1 MANFMGKDGFVWWQ
15 GVVEDRHDPDF
26 LGRCRV
32 RILGWHTEAR
42 SQMPTESLPWS
53 YPIQPITSAAQTGVG
68 ISPTGPVE
76 GTWVVGF
83 FRDGE
88 DAQEPV
94 FFGTLGGI
102 PQIPSPDPALS
113 VGFSDPRL
121 DEPSEDKHPRDEST
135 PKKLLKWAAEDEA
148 KVPRAPKI
156 ITHSSTVT
164 ELTAD
169 DIDTK
174 RDISNKGKSGV
185 LADGKLFQVL
195 LEEHSLRSR
204 YPDINYLG
212 EPTTPRAARGMGN
225 HISTTP
231 LQKYGIVGQKK
242 AWRNALGVGF
252 SVAENNTDRWHEP
265 DPESLYKAK
274 YPYNHVHQ
282 SESGHLIEIDDTP
295 GGERLHRYHRAGTF
309 EEIGSLGQRI
319 TKVANEDYHIIL
331 NNDYHRVLGSR
342 YESIQGKLDIFSA
355 RGYFHKTKG
364 AMELVSEGTTTIKA
378 NDVSVH
384 GGNIELDAT
393 GGTLSF
399 KASKF
404 ERIIQS
410 SKNTDTVLGDS
421 TQKIVGTYELRSG
434 IMQLASRGQLGISS
448 GMGLN
453 IAGTTGASLT
463 AGLGLELNGIAP
475 SLSSGKFVSIIGGAG
490 TMVNAGSIEIGPTG
504 LTLHGPMVG
513 GVSVCSLSL
522 GLTSATLKYGIGA
535 LAHSVE
541 IGPTGITIDSK
552 GTYEASAIGTAK
564 MSGALG
570 AEVSSTLNAELK
582 GTVNATVEGS
592 VMTTVK
598 GGLVMLN

>member
-32 RILGWHTEAR
+32 RILGWHTENR
-42 SQMPTESLPWS
+42 IQMPTESLPWA
-53 YPIQPITSAAQTGVG
+53 YPVQPITSAAQTGVG

-88 DAQEPV
+88 EAQEPV

-102 PQIPSPDPALS
+102 PQVPSPDPALS
-113 VGFSDPRL
+113 EGFADPRL
-121 DEPSEDKHPRDEST
+121 DEPPEDKHPMMKST
-135 PKKLLKWAAEDEA
+135 PKKLLKWSAEEEA

-156 ITHSSTVT
+156 ITHSSTPS
-164 ELTAD
+164 ELKPD
-169 DIDTK
+169 DPDTK

-185 LADGKLFQVL
+185 LADSKLFQVI
-195 LEEHSLRSR
+195 LEEQATRSR

-225 HISTTP
+225 HVSALPQT
-231 LQKYGIVGQKK
+231 KYGIVGQKK
-242 AWRNALGVGF
+242 AWRNELGTGF
-252 SVAENNTDRWHEP
+252 SVAENDTDKWREP
-265 DPESLYKAK
+265 DPESLYKAR

-282 SESGHLIEIDDTP
+282 TESGHIIEMDDTP
-295 GGERLHRYHRAGTF
+295 GAERLHRYHRAGTF

-319 TKVANEDYHIIL
+319 TKVANEDYNIIL
-331 NNDYHRVLGSR
+331 NNDYHRILGSR

-364 AMELVSEGTTTIKA
+364 AMSLVAEGSASIEGD
-378 NDVSVH
+378 DVSINA
-384 GGNIELDAT
+384 GNISLDAT
-393 GGTLSF
+393 GGTLTL

-404 ERIIQS
+404 ERIVQS
-410 SKNTDTVLGDS
+410 SENTDTVLGNA
-421 TQKIVGTYELRSG
+421 TQKIVGTYVCRAG
-434 IMQLASRGQLGISS
+434 TMQLASRGQLGISS

-453 IAGTTGASLT
+453 IAGATGASVT
-463 AGLGLELNGIAP
+463 AGMGLELNGIAP
-475 SLSSGKFVSIIGGAG
+475 SLTSGKFVSIIGGAG
-490 TMVNAGSIEIGPTG
+490 PVLNAGSLEISASG

-513 GVSVCSLSL
+513 GISVCSLSL
-522 GLTSATLKYGIGA
+522 GLTSATLKYGLGS
-535 LAHSVE
+535 LAHSIE